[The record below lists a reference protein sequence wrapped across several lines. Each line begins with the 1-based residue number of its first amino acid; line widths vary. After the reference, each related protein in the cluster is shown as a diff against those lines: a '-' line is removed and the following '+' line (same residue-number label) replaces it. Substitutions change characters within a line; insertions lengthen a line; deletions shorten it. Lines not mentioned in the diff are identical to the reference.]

1 MHQLRLIERV
11 RHVCRHDDRLDAAL
25 MYGSFAQGTGDAH
38 SDIEFWL
45 FFAAHRRH
53 EVDPATWC
61 GEVAPVRLLV
71 RNEFGAHVAFFPPL
85 IRGEF
90 HFASTDDL
98 AAVRAW
104 PARGAPVDHM
114 IVVDRAGRLRRVLA
128 ALPERATAAGDWA
141 EAEDLCGRFA
151 NWLLLAH
158 HVAARGEVL
167 RALDALG
174 QVQRHLL
181 WLARLAEGNT
191 AHWLTPSR
199 RAEGEL
205 TRATLDRLAGTQA
218 TADRDSVRRAVRAA
232 WRLGRDLWTALATL
246 HGRSMP
252 ADLFEELDAGL
263 GG

>member
-1 MHQLRLIERV
+1 MA
-11 RHVCRHDDRLDAAL
+11 DAA
-25 MYGSFAQGTGDAH
+25 A
-38 SDIEFWL
+38 
-45 FFAAHRRH
+45 
-53 EVDPATWC
+53 WC

-71 RNEFGAHVAFFPPL
+71 RNEFGAHVALFPSL

-90 HFASTDDL
+90 HFASSDDL
-98 AAVRAW
+98 EVVRGW
-104 PARGAPVDHM
+104 PARGGPVDQM

-128 ALPERATAAGDWA
+128 ALPELATAAGDWA
-141 EAEDLCGRFA
+141 EAENLCGRFA

-174 QVQRHLL
+174 HVQRHVL
-181 WLARLAEGNT
+181 WLARLAEART

-199 RAEGEL
+199 RAEREL

-218 TADRDSVRRAVRAA
+218 TADPDSIRSAIGVA
-232 WRLGRDLWTALATL
+232 WRLGRELWTALATR
-246 HGRSMP
+246 HGRSVP
-252 ADLFEELDAGL
+252 ADLFVELDAGL